1 MLAALG
7 TAAVAPAAAANRP
20 SASELPLTLSPY
32 GLIFVPIT
40 VGGADV
46 LAMIDTGAF
55 TRVQI
60 SRSLAT
66 RLKLATAAS
75 DESAQGY
82 AYGRTAVERAKTSV
96 AIGQVVEDAEVT
108 VAGTTLDAVAKQV
121 GTPFEALLG
130 WGFLRERPC
139 RIDYP
144 RRRFAFGAAPVAG
157 TAELA
162 YREVNRAPIVDIVAA
177 GKRIA
182 MLFDTGA
189 PTCTLESKTF
199 GIAPNTF
206 RDVEYTFAGT
216 TATLRTLGRDLSVNA
231 ALGIEGVIGTNALE
245 RYVVGIDP
253 GAHRIVLS

>member
-7 TAAVAPAAAANRP
+7 AAAVAPAAANPP

-32 GLIFVPIT
+32 GLIFVPVT

-66 RLKLATAAS
+66 RLKLATAS
-75 DESAQGY
+75 SGESAQGY
-82 AYGRTAVERAKTSV
+82 AYARTAVERAKTSV
-96 AIGQVVEDAEVT
+96 AVGQVVEEAEVT
-108 VAGTTLDAVAKQV
+108 VVGTTLESVAKQV

-130 WGFLRERPC
+130 WGFVRERTC

-144 RRRFAFGAAPVAG
+144 RRRIAFGGAPAVG
-157 TAELA
+157 TTVLH
-162 YREVNRAPIVDIVAA
+162 YREVNRAPIVDVVAA

-189 PTCTLESKTF
+189 PTCTLEAKTF
-199 GIAPNTF
+199 GIEPNTF
-206 RDVEYTFAGT
+206 RDVEYRLAGT
-216 TATLRTLGRDLSVNA
+216 TATLRTLGRDLAANA
-231 ALGIEGVIGTNALE
+231 ALGIQGVIGTNALE

-253 GAHRIVLS
+253 GDSRIVLS

>member
-7 TAAVAPAAAANRP
+7 AAAVAPAAANPP

-32 GLIFVPIT
+32 GLIFVPVT

-66 RLKLATAAS
+66 RLKLATAS
-75 DESAQGY
+75 SGESAQGY

-96 AIGQVVEDAEVT
+96 AVGQVSEDAEVT
-108 VAGTTLDAVAKQV
+108 VVGTTLESVAKQV

-130 WGFLRERPC
+130 WGFVRERPC

-144 RRRFAFGAAPVAG
+144 RRRFAFGAPPVAG
-157 TAELA
+157 SAELR
-162 YREVNRAPIVDIVAA
+162 YREVNRAPIVDVVAA
-177 GKRIA
+177 GKHIA

-189 PTCTLESKTF
+189 PTCTLESRSF

-216 TATLRTLGRDLSVNA
+216 TATLRTLGRDLAVNA

-245 RYVVGIDP
+245 RYAVAIDP
-253 GAHRIVLS
+253 SANRIILS